1 MRLPSLKMKTLL
13 LIVSFLALCLIS
25 PDRANIWQLKDQN
38 LVKVNDFQELQSVSV
53 VSFSSSA
60 DLDGDGKPEC
70 LVLAED
76 VLKITN
82 CGGEVF
88 WQSPASWLV
97 KEAQIT
103 DLNRNGTPE
112 ATLVVWRPFQPW
124 PIDRFLPSGG
134 RIKDFHDQN
143 GMSCHVILIGW
154 ARQGYNELWAG
165 SALIRPVSQLL
176 AVDLD
181 GDGQQE
187 MVALEGIYDALSS
200 GGALSVWRW
209 SGFGF
214 SLIDKEEGGFRQI
227 NLIGNSVQNW
237 VVTR

>member
-88 WQSPASWLV
+88 WQSPASWQV